1 MYRYLIIFL
10 LLSIYFSSCRS
21 STKERLVYQDVL
33 KPDLT
38 TSPVAHDPDDPAVW
52 IDPENA
58 EQSLILGTD
67 KGSGQADGA
76 LYVFN
81 TNGEILE
88 DKTIK
93 GLQRPN
99 NVDVEYHVKLN
110 DTTVDI
116 ALVTERNANA
126 LRIFSLPDMKPL
138 DNGGIPVF
146 ENEENRAPMG
156 IAAYHSEATGKTYA
170 ILSRKAGP
178 EEGYLF
184 QYELIPGNNGAF
196 TAQQVRAFGKFSGT
210 KEIEAIAVDDSLGHV
225 YYSDEGAGVRKY
237 YADPQ
242 AGNDELALFAVEG
255 FTDDREGISI
265 YPTGKETGFIFV
277 SDQSMNR
284 FHVYKRD
291 GKHEKMAILKVTAEQ
306 SDGSELTTAALANEF
321 PKGAFIAMS
330 NEGNFHLYDWRKLR
344 EEINKMKGTD
354 RFEERGNPTL

>member
-1 MYRYLIIFL
+1 MYRCPIIL
-10 LLSIYFSSCRS
+10 VLLSVFFISCSS
-21 STKERLVYQDVL
+21 STKDRLVYQDVL

-38 TSPVAHDPDDPAVW
+38 SGQVAYDPDDPAVW

-67 KGSGQADGA
+67 KGSDQANGA

-88 DKTIK
+88 EKTIR
-93 GLQRPN
+93 GLKRPN
-99 NVDVEYHVKLN
+99 NVDVEYNVRLN

-156 IAAYHSEATGKTYA
+156 VAAYHSEATDKTYA
-170 ILSRKAGP
+170 ILSRKTGP

-184 QYELIPGNNGAF
+184 QYELIPRNNGTF
-196 TAQQVRAFGKFSGT
+196 TAQKVRAFGKFSGT
-210 KEIEAIAVDDSLGHV
+210 KEIESIAVDDSLGHV
-225 YYSDEGAGVRKY
+225 YYSDEAAGVRKY
-237 YADPQ
+237 HADPQ
-242 AGNDELALFAVEG
+242 AGNEELALFAVEG

-265 YPTGKETGFIFV
+265 YPTSRETGFIFV
-277 SDQSMNR
+277 SDQGVNR
-284 FHVYKRD
+284 FHVFKRN
-291 GKHEKMAILKVTAEQ
+291 GEHERVAILTVTAEQ
-306 SDGSELTTAALANEF
+306 SDGSELTSAALANEF
-321 PKGAFIAMS
+321 PEGAFIAMS
-330 NEGNFHLYDWRKLR
+330 NEGNFHFYDWRKLR
-344 EEINKMKGTD
+344 EEINKMMNTD
-354 RFEERGNPTL
+354 RFKERGDPTL